1 MRRRDLL
8 AGAAGAGTVLVGGWA
23 VTSGSL
29 GTEHD
34 PVTLETIDAPGS
46 DAGEIR
52 VPDPG
57 RVSFLDFFGTWC
69 GPCERQMP
77 ELAAAHDAVA
87 DSDVQFVSITNEPIG
102 RTLSREEVAAWWAE
116 HGGAWTVAHD
126 ADHRLTERHDVTRLP
141 TAVVLDGR
149 NAVTWSH
156 TGLADADELVG
167 AIEDAR

>member
-1 MRRRDLL
+1 M
-8 AGAAGAGTVLVGGWA
+8 
-23 VTSGSL
+23 
-29 GTEHD
+29 
-34 PVTLETIDAPGS
+34 TLETIDAPGS

-52 VPDPG
+52 VPEPG
-57 RVSFLDFFGTWC
+57 RVSLLDFFGTWC

-77 ELAAAHDAVA
+77 ALAATHEAVA
-87 DSDVQFVSITNEPIG
+87 DSDVQFVSITNEPVG
-102 RTLSREEVAAWWAE
+102 QTLSREEVAAWWAE

-141 TAVVLDGR
+141 TAVVLNGE
-149 NAVTWSH
+149 NSVTWSH